1 MAHRPSWFRDG
12 SVFVSYADTVG
23 INKDGNLLF
32 EVDPKTGKRTT
43 TIDDKVSS
51 DVDAV
56 ISGTSAR
63 TGRWIDADEFGVAV
77 PAYYDLQHNAA
88 LDELIHTKFSGLKSR
103 TLGDLIDAG
112 ELVARP
118 GHGSPSADMRD
129 GTFPY
134 IKVSDIRAGQ
144 ININPT
150 NRVSRVVAERFWR
163 GETSGLRPFD
173 LVTPVRASKNIGEFA
188 MLMPGQE
195 AVVFT
200 KEVLILRPGPNSNAD
215 SFFLMWALSLKAVR
229 DQWKR
234 IVFMQTNREDVGK
247 RYLEIAIPWP
257 DSVVV
262 GRELSRP
269 FRAYYEGME
278 ALRQSFMTALERDG
292 EHYVFLGNAAQE
304 HDVREASV
312 PGRLRSSSS

>member
-12 SVFVSYADTVG
+12 EVFVSYADTVG

-32 EVDPKTGKRTT
+32 TVDPQTGKRTT
-43 TIDDKVSS
+43 LIDDKVSS
-51 DVDAV
+51 DVDALTA
-56 ISGTSAR
+56 GEEAP
-63 TGRWIDADEFGVAV
+63 TGRWIRSNAFGLAV
-77 PAYYDLQHNAA
+77 PAYYDVQHNDA
-88 LDELIHTKFSGLKSR
+88 LERLLHTKYHGLRSR
-103 TLGDLIDAG
+103 TLGDLIAEG
-112 ELVARP
+112 EIVARP

-150 NRVSRVVAERFWR
+150 NRVPLVVAERFWR
-163 GETSGLRPFD
+163 GPSSGLEAFD

-195 AVVFT
+195 QIVLT
-200 KEVLILRPGPNSNAD
+200 KEVLVVRPNADALAD

-257 DSVVV
+257 ETAAIGKS
-262 GRELSRP
+262 LSQP
-269 FRAYYEGME
+269 FRVYYEGME
-278 ALRQSFMTALERDG
+278 TLRQGFMTALERDG
-292 EHYVFLGNAAQE
+292 EHYVFLGNAAQSPE
-304 HDVREASV
+304 DVEPAS
-312 PGRLRSSSS
+312 